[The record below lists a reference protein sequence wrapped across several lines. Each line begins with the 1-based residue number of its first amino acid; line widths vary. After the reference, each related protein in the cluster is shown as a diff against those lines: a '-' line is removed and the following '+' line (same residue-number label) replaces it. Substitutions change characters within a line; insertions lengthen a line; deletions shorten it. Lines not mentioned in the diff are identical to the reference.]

1 MGKPKE
7 KEKTKEIK
15 EIHIP
20 PEKENKLLMILD
32 CFECTNCKFS

>member
-20 PEKENKLLMILD
+20 PEKSEQIFNDLRL
-32 CFECTNCKFS
+32 F

>member
-15 EIHIP
+15 EIHSP
-20 PEKENKLLMILD
+20 PEKREQIVNDLRL
-32 CFECTNCKFS
+32 F